1 MKRIIPIIFLPALAI
16 CMGGCSKTLS
26 KLPDNRAVI
35 TTPDQVTQLLTSAY
49 PHATYMAFTE
59 PMSDNAEDREQPLQ
73 LPILNRIKLISR
85 LTSFRMQPLSNM
97 ILLLPIGIPATK
109 PLL

>member
-1 MKRIIPIIFLPALAI
+1 MKRIIPIIFLSAFAI
-16 CMGGCSKTLS
+16 FLSGCDKTLG

-59 PMSDNAEDREQPLQ
+59 PMSDNAEDKGTASSTADPESYQINQ
-73 LPILNRIKLISR
+73 
-85 LTSFRMQPLSNM
+85 Q
-97 ILLLPIGIPATK
+97 A
-109 PLL
+109 